1 MENLT
6 PDQIEDRIELLEQA
20 DYNLRRA
27 IAQISDALQ
36 GTEHERHANA
46 YIIPHLTRW
55 LDGGRYDMGIAQY
68 QESLQSYEIEE
79 TEEDN

>member
-6 PDQIEDRIELLEQA
+6 PDQLEDRIEMLEQA

-46 YIIPHLTRW
+46 YIIPHLTNW
-55 LDGGRYDMGIAQY
+55 LDGGRHDMGIAQY
-68 QESLQSYEIEE
+68 QEALQNQNN
-79 TEEDN
+79 ED

>member
-6 PDQIEDRIELLEQA
+6 PDQIEDRIEMLEQA

-46 YIIPHLTRW
+46 YIIPHLTNW
-55 LDGGRYDMGIAQY
+55 LDGGRHDMGIAQY
-68 QESLQSYEIEE
+68 QDALQNQNN
-79 TEEDN
+79 ED

>member
-6 PDQIEDRIELLEQA
+6 PDQIEDRIEMLEQA

-36 GTEHERHANA
+36 GTEHYNHANA
-46 YIIPHLTRW
+46 YIIPHLTTW
-55 LDGGRYDMGIAQY
+55 LDGGRFDMGIAQY
-68 QESLQSYEIEE
+68 QEALQN
-79 TEEDN
+79 TNNED